1 MNALTFRPL
10 PTNTDTLTEVP
21 KLLAEYVDTPYLID
35 STTPVHTKAEAAH
48 FLTSLSEYLC
58 SIEIGL
64 KHLRMFFDRMDYDEA
79 TYIELMIAGINSKGP
94 VAMYQNLGDIT
105 DTIASDVNHHTATA
119 LAAIGT
125 FTREMKPH
133 GESQDDL
140 LLQAAR
146 LGKVAAI
153 NRIIEQLNRGVSL

>member
-48 FLTSLSEYLC
+48 FLTSLSEYLG

-79 TYIELMIAGINSKGP
+79 TYIELIMAGIKSKEP
-94 VAMYQNLGDIT
+94 IDMYQGLGDIS
-105 DTIASDVNHHTATA
+105 DTIASGVGCHQVTA
-119 LAAIGT
+119 LAAIST
-125 FTREMKPH
+125 FTREMKPN
-133 GESQDDL
+133 GDSQNEL
-140 LLQAAR
+140 LIQDAR

-153 NRIIEQLNRGVSL
+153 NQIIEQLNRGVSL

>member
-10 PTNTDTLTEVP
+10 PTSWDTINKVP

-35 STTPVHTKAEAAH
+35 STTPAHTKAEAAH

-64 KHLRMFFDRMDYDEA
+64 KHLGEFCDRIDHDEA
-79 TYIELMIAGINSKGP
+79 TYIELIMAGIKSKEP
-94 VAMYQNLGDIT
+94 IAMYQSLGDII
-105 DTIASDVNHHTATA
+105 DTIASGVGCHQVTA
-119 LAAIGT
+119 LAAIST
-125 FTREMKPH
+125 FTREMKPN
-133 GESQDDL
+133 GDSQNEL
-140 LLQAAR
+140 LIQDAR

-153 NRIIEQLNRGVSL
+153 NQIIGILNCGVTE